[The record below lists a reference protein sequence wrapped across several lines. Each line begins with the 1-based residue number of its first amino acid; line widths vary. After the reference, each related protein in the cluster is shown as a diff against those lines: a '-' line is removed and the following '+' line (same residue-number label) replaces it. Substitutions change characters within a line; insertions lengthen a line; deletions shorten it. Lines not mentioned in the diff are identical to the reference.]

1 MKRVTIASLLLL
13 IGLIFIALSAV
24 NTRGA
29 ASKLD
34 VSGLDSARTGRFPS
48 IWRTWPFQRGKA
60 TQVYSVQE
68 EGDLKFIHAK
78 DAKDLSV
85 QILRNFHWDI
95 KDYPYLTWKWRAR
108 QLPAGAQESNDDKND
123 SACGVYVTIGIGP
136 SAKALK
142 YVWSTNLPVG
152 DVVTRR
158 DGKLKIK
165 VTDTGSTNINKWQSH
180 TVNVPQDYRALFG
193 DELGRN
199 PSGIAILTDGNATH
213 TPAACDYAQF
223 TVSSHP
229 SK

>member
-1 MKRVTIASLLLL
+1 MKRIIISSLLLL
-13 IGLIFIALSAV
+13 AGLIFIVLSAV
-24 NTRGA
+24 SGRTA
-29 ASKLD
+29 SSKLD
-34 VSGLDSARTGRFPS
+34 VSGLDSARAGRFPS
-48 IWRTWPFQRGKA
+48 IWRTWPFQRNKA
-60 TQVYSVQE
+60 TQVYSVQQ
-68 EGDLKFIHAK
+68 DDDSKYIHAK
-78 DAKDLSV
+78 DGKDLSV

-108 QLPAGAQESNDDKND
+108 QLPAGAQENNDDKND

-136 SAKALK
+136 SARAMK
-142 YVWSTNLPVG
+142 YVWSTKLPVG

-165 VTDTGSTNINKWQSH
+165 VADTGSANLNKWQSH

-193 DELGRN
+193 EELKRN

-223 TVSSHP
+223 TVLSQP